1 MSNWCYYSLSALRPR
16 IHRSVLDQLKELG
29 FQYATK
35 SGISI
40 GIDDMLIP
48 GDKFELVEN
57 AEKEVVKV
65 QQQYLDGAITN
76 GERYN
81 KVIAIWSD
89 VTEKVA
95 DEMFKAM
102 ERRTA
107 KASSTRFTSWRTP
120 ARAAPSNR
128 SASFPACA
136 A

>member
-1 MSNWCYYSLSALRPR
+1 MAWNRTVEL
-16 IHRSVLDQLKELG
+16 LDHLKALG
-29 FQYATK
+29 FAYATK

-48 GDKFELVEN
+48 SDKYKLVEN

-81 KVIAIWSD
+81 KVIAIWGD

-95 DEMFKAM
+95 DEMFKAL
-102 ERRTA
+102 EVRIA
-107 KASSTRFTSWRTP
+107 KAISTPFTSWPTP
-120 ARAAPSNR
+120 ALVDPNNR

-136 A
+136 D